1 MQANIDIKDPELG
14 RSGAAPAPSG
24 GGISVS
30 GEIVSALL
38 SIFGIR
44 TEEEAETK
52 KKKTVTV
59 MGTEDGA
66 KGHAKG
72 GGSKTAVNAVKAAVG
87 KGVNQVKAAAGRKI
101 PPSTSTGTRSSEDS
115 FEDAGGKPAKFV
127 PTLMRAARL
136 AKLYYF
142 GDQKVRARVLLGGML
157 VMCGCTTG
165 LMVVFSYVQ
174 RDMSTALSGKDVA
187 GFYAAIRKYIGVI
200 VVAAPLFAIYHYV
213 QSLVAL
219 EWRLWLTRLLVH
231 KYFSN
236 HAYFALKAEGSMDN
250 PDQRI
255 CDDVRNFVES
265 CNSVLLAVVQKLLSM
280 AGGGGNGDGDK
291 TSSTIHSSMHAPR
304 LSIVWFLVSLLSRAI
319 YHHLPVQ
326 A

>member
-1 MQANIDIKDPELG
+1 
-14 RSGAAPAPSG
+14 
-24 GGISVS
+24 
-30 GEIVSALL
+30 
-38 SIFGIR
+38 
-44 TEEEAETK
+44 
-52 KKKTVTV
+52 
-59 MGTEDGA
+59 
-66 KGHAKG
+66 
-72 GGSKTAVNAVKAAVG
+72 
-87 KGVNQVKAAAGRKI
+87 
-101 PPSTSTGTRSSEDS
+101 
-115 FEDAGGKPAKFV
+115 
-127 PTLMRAARL
+127 
-136 AKLYYF
+136 
-142 GDQKVRARVLLGGML
+142 ML
-157 VMCGCTTG
+157 VMCGCATG

-174 RDMSTALSGKDVA
+174 RDMSTALSGKDVP

-280 AGGGGNGDGDK
+280 AGGVEWNGDGDT
-291 TSSTIHSSMHAPR
+291 TSSTIRPFVRSSMHASTTCNEHRR
-304 LSIVWFLVSLLSRAI
+304 LDILVSLLPIS
-319 YHHLPVQ
+319 HKLPVQ
-326 A
+326 E

>member
-1 MQANIDIKDPELG
+1 MEQPPY
-14 RSGAAPAPSG
+14 RS
-24 GGISVS
+24 
-30 GEIVSALL
+30 
-38 SIFGIR
+38 
-44 TEEEAETK
+44 
-52 KKKTVTV
+52 
-59 MGTEDGA
+59 
-66 KGHAKG
+66 
-72 GGSKTAVNAVKAAVG
+72 
-87 KGVNQVKAAAGRKI
+87 
-101 PPSTSTGTRSSEDS
+101 
-115 FEDAGGKPAKFV
+115 
-127 PTLMRAARL
+127 RAARL

-142 GDQKVRARVLLGGML
+142 GDQKVRARVLLGMML

-174 RDMSTALSGKDVA
+174 RDMSTALSGKDIP

-200 VVAAPLFAIYHYV
+200 VIAAPLFAIYHYV

-265 CNSVLLAVVQKLLSM
+265 CNSVLLAVVQKFLSM
-280 AGGGGNGDGDK
+280 GAFFGVLWGI
-291 TSSTIHSSMHAPR
+291 S
-304 LSIVWFLVSLLSRAI
+304 
-319 YHHLPVQ
+319 PVGLYKL
-326 A
+326 